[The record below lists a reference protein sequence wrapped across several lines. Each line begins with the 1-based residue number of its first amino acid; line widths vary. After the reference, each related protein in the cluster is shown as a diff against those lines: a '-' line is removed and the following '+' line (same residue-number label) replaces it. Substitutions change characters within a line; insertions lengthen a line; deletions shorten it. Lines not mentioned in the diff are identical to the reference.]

1 MSKIF
6 ESDQYGD
13 LPIPDNFENLSKP
26 EQQQILRQAVS
37 LKQKEL
43 PSSDVGMAS
52 GIARNA
58 LQGLTFG
65 FSDEIGAGIGAG
77 IDTLFTDK
85 TFNESFDRRVE
96 DSRSKLKSFSKANP
110 KTALAADV
118 AGSIAPVALS
128 FLLTPFTGGASQTGT
143 ATTAARLSAKGK
155 KVLDSTPFLAGNV
168 SKPGTNLL
176 RKSYEGGKLG
186 GLQGLLAGF
195 GYSDTDNNLDRS
207 LDTGGTGLFG
217 TAIGAALPPAL
228 KAGGKVIGG
237 TYNAAKNLIPT
248 STSTFTKAEVNA
260 IRNITDQFLNDD
272 ISAEQVVLKIQDNIA
287 ADKLEGLTPAEIL
300 ADFGGETVA
309 RKLRGIKVQVPGS
322 KVDETLISRTTG
334 TDEVKAASIGSDAP
348 NIQSTR
354 VAKSLEDTSKKTIK
368 TEGINLEGGI
378 EDIESAIQTK
388 LRPLYDTAYAKNTA
402 IDSLDVYTEINK
414 SPILR
419 DAYKKAKGLYNERL
433 VARGEDPVN
442 IPSLNKLYEKEKGQI
457 VDVTE
462 LLPLEF
468 LDMIKR
474 VADQTTFKAVKEGT
488 IDAQMAGPRKT
499 IANNFRDILKSSV
512 QGDEYVSALNQAS
525 DKFGLSDA
533 YTKGIAANKVSANTK
548 TFKSAYDD
556 LKTDAEKDAFRVG
569 VFQSITDQLY
579 KVKDS
584 QNVVNNILGSP
595 LLRNKLDILFEGNE
609 AAKQQFISRLLRE
622 SKMAQTNKI
631 VTGGPNTA
639 DKFVDQSQAVDSL
652 EEIGIIAQQPTSS
665 AGLRAQGSLFSR
677 AKNLITDPSG
687 SKSNAYSNIL
697 MESNPQRQMEIIEL
711 MQQLQNQQRFK
722 NTLSNLGT
730 RGATRVGVNQFGD
743 FLGSSN

>member
-1 MSKIF
+1 MSADTIKAK
-6 ESDQYGD
+6 Q
-13 LPIPDNFENLSKP
+13 LK
-26 EQQQILRQAVS
+26 
-37 LKQKEL
+37 LKQKSL
-43 PSSDVGMAS
+43 VGNTIPQTDVGMAS
-52 GIARNA
+52 GITRNA

-65 FSDEIGAGIGAG
+65 FSDEIGAGVGAG

-118 AGSIAPVALS
+118 VGSIAPVAAS

-143 ATTAARLSAKGK
+143 ATTAARLAAKGK
-155 KVLDSTPFLAGNV
+155 KVLDSTPLLAGNV
-168 SKPGTNLL
+168 AKPGTNLL
-176 RKSYEGGKLG
+176 RKSYEGAKLG
-186 GLQGLLAGF
+186 GKQGLLAGY
-195 GYSDTDNNLDRS
+195 GYSDADNNLDKS
-207 LDTGGTGLFG
+207 LDTAGTGLLG
-217 TAIGAALPPAL
+217 TTLGAALPPAL
-228 KAGGKVIGG
+228 KVGGKVIGG
-237 TYNAAKNLIPT
+237 ISNAIQNAIPK
-248 STSTFTKAEVNA
+248 STSTFDKAEVNA

-287 ADKLEGLTPAEIL
+287 ADKLEGLSPAEIL
-300 ADFGGETVA
+300 ADFGGEAVA
-309 RKLRGIKVQVPGS
+309 RKLRGIKVRLPGS
-322 KVDETLISRTTG
+322 NVDETLIGRTTG

-354 VAKSLEDTSKKTIK
+354 VGKSLEDTSKKTIK

-378 EDIESAIQTK
+378 DDIESAIQTK

-402 IDSLDVYTEINK
+402 VNNLDVYTEINK
-414 SPILR
+414 SPVLR
-419 DAYKKAKGLYNERL
+419 NAYQKAKGLYNEKL
-433 VARGEDPVN
+433 IARGEDPVN
-442 IPSLNKLYEKEKGQI
+442 IPSLNKLYKKEKKQI
-457 VDVTE
+457 VGVTE

-474 VADQTTFKAVKEGT
+474 VADQTTFKAVREGT
-488 IDAQMAGPRKT
+488 IDAQMAGPRKK
-499 IANNFRDILKSSV
+499 IANNYRDTLKSSV
-512 QGDEYVSALNQAS
+512 QGDEYVSALDQAS

-533 YTKGIAANKVSANTK
+533 YNKGIAANKVSANTK
-548 TFKSAYDD
+548 TFKSAYDN

-579 KVKDS
+579 RVKDS

-595 LLRNKLDILFEGNE
+595 LLRNKLDVLFEGNE

-622 SKMAQTNKI
+622 SKMAQTNKL
-631 VTGGPNTA
+631 VTGGSNTA
-639 DKFVDQSQAVDSL
+639 DKLVDESQAIQSI
-652 EEIGIIAQQPTSS
+652 EELGIVAQQPTSS
-665 AGLRAQGSLFSR
+665 AGVRAGGSLFSR
-677 AKNLITDPSG
+677 ARELITDPTG
-687 SKSNAYSNIL
+687 SKSNALSNVL
-697 MESNPQRQMEIIEL
+697 MESNPQRQMEIMEL